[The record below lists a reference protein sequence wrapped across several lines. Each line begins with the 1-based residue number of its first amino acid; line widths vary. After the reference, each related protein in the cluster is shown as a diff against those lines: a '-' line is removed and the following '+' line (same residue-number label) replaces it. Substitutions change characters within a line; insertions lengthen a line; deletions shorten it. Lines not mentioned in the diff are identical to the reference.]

1 MALIKCTECG
11 KDISNKAKTCPNCG
25 APLGKVKKKGN
36 CLTKVLGVFIF
47 FVGLIFAIGALSN
60 MVSSESSEKE
70 WISMEEFSEIETG
83 MTYDEVVEIVGCEG
97 ELSSEVSVVDITSEM
112 YVWYGADGI
121 SNANVTFSNGK
132 VMAKAQFGL
141 E

>member
-1 MALIKCTECG
+1 MALIKCNECG
-11 KDISNKAKTCPNCG
+11 KEISSKAKVCPNCG
-25 APLGKVKKKGN
+25 SPLGKEKKKGS

-47 FVGLIFAIGALSN
+47 FIGLFIAIGAFLS
-60 MVSSESSEKE
+60 MESSDSSEKE
-70 WISMEEFSEIETG
+70 CISMEEFSEIKTG
-83 MTYDEVVEIVGCEG
+83 MSYDEVIEIIGCEG
-97 ELSSEVSVVDITSEM
+97 ELSSEVSVVDITSEL
-112 YVWYGADGI
+112 YIWYGSDGI